1 MKTKTT
7 KTNMQQKAEAYEKY
21 FAAAGKLIHS
31 GNISAAL
38 PRAQE
43 GFELGIELARSE
55 CAGQYLFCLNKLGR
69 FDEAIRA
76 TERYMAQAK
85 NVDETVLSNALCATL
100 SFGHEKVSSG
110 LSLLKKSG
118 LSSVKDWRL
127 RFANLDYNPSQT
139 SLIFN
144 TALIFLY
151 AGQKTN
157 ALKLLKEV
165 LEHLTFILDSE
176 YINAEIVDEFMR
188 LISEI
193 PEFAPLREEDVWN
206 ELTGIMENIFETT

>member
-1 MKTKTT
+1 MKTKTA
-7 KTNMQQKAEAYEKY
+7 KTSVREKSAAYEKY
-21 FAAAGKLIHS
+21 FEAAGRLIHS
-31 GNISAAL
+31 GNISSAL

-76 TERYMAQAK
+76 VERYMAQAGK
-85 NVDETVLSNALCATL
+85 IDETVLSNALCAIL
-100 SFGHEKVSSG
+100 SFGPEKASNG

-144 TALIFLY
+144 TALILLY
-151 AGQKTN
+151 SGQKAN

-165 LEHLTFILDSE
+165 LEHLTFIMDSE
-176 YINAEIVDEFMR
+176 DIDAEIVDGLML

-206 ELTGIMENIFETT
+206 ELAGIMENIFEAT